1 WKITI
6 DELHDKAIENL
17 VARSQEIA
25 ADAAQDEDGVVNL
38 VLFNTLDGYDSSRIL
53 LPNLHERL
61 RPHLGTPFIAAV
73 PNRDI
78 LLCFRNDDATIDNLR
93 NQISHDFRTMPHQV
107 TERLYLV
114 TFDGLAPAG
123 KV

>member
-1 WKITI
+1 MS
-6 DELHDKAIENL
+6 
-17 VARSQEIA
+17 RSQEIT

-53 LPNLHERL
+53 LPNLHDRL
-61 RPHLGTPFIAAV
+61 RPHLGTPLHRRR

-78 LLCFRNDDATIDNLR
+78 LLCFRNDEQTIENLR
-93 NQISHDFRTMPHQV
+93 TQISHDYRTMPHQV

-114 TFDGLAPAG
+114 TFDGLAPFG
-123 KV
+123 KI